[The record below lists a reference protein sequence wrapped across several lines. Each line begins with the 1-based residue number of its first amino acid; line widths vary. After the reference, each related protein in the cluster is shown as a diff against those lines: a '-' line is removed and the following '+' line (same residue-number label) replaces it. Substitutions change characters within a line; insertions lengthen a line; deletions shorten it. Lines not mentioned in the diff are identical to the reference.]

1 MPECEEECHVH
12 HLDQEL
18 TKDEEKF
25 DRNELEDRL
34 NDRFNSV
41 SSEESLRTFDGVH
54 MDGSRRSNIPP
65 RCAVSTTPPQAPL
78 TCLPFPPGLVADY
91 MDSTMRLPLLAV
103 AY

>member
-1 MPECEEECHVH
+1 MPLLLASGAPADYCLHYCAMPECEEECHVH

-41 SSEESLRTFDGVH
+41 CDQGCVSLRLCYNGRRLSVVDGELK
-54 MDGSRRSNIPP
+54 SR
-65 RCAVSTTPPQAPL
+65 
-78 TCLPFPPGLVADY
+78 
-91 MDSTMRLPLLAV
+91 
-103 AY
+103 